1 MAKAKTSS
9 SKSKKT
15 NGRSAGKAASKT
27 ARKQPKAPL
36 IQLDTNQKLDILGV
50 FLVGLA
56 AVTILSLISSSQG
69 AITGQLLGW
78 LRSAFGLGMYVVPVV
93 VGLAGLWL
101 LLRTFERTPRLSG
114 EQMAGFAVFFLIAL
128 MTLAWFQAEL
138 GGSLGVGLLS
148 WLIGAVGE
156 IGAGVLM
163 VVGWLIAIVLLF
175 DVSPS
180 DLAAAIGRFFAR
192 FKRAPGALPRPDQ
205 TGAIIKGEPVDI
217 VIKTNGKSG
226 TNGHG
231 PAPAAARSV
240 SPAPTADRPPDEPA
254 LPAARS
260 NRVSAR
266 ARPDAPP
273 SGMLGDATMSQPL
286 ANSPKGLATAD
297 RVEVAPGEPATGPI
311 YPRIIGSA
319 ITWELPK
326 IDQVFDNG
334 EESAVAEEELRKKAK
349 IIESTLRELGVE
361 GKVVEVNR
369 GPTITQFGVEP
380 GWIVKTKEVKERDD
394 EGNIIYDEFG
404 AAKVRR
410 EEVSRTKVKVSR
422 ITALADD
429 LALAL
434 AARSIRIEAPVPG
447 RNIVGIEVPNSEV
460 SMVSVRDVIESEQ
473 FAKIKSSL
481 RIALGQNVSGQAVA
495 ADLGSM
501 PHLLIAG
508 TTGSGKSVCVNAI
521 ITCLMAHNT
530 PDDLKF
536 LLVDPKR
543 VELTTYNGVPHLL
556 TPVIVDLEKVTG
568 VLNWVTRE
576 MDDRYRRFARS
587 GSRNIDDYNQKID
600 ENNAREGAVK
610 EPRLPYIIV
619 VIDEL
624 ADLMMLAPDETEKT
638 LCRLAQMARATGIHL
653 IIATQRPSVDVV
665 TGLIKANFPA
675 RIAFSV
681 ASSVDSRVI
690 LDTTGAE
697 RLLGRGD
704 MLYVAPEVGAPQRL
718 QGCFISSREIER
730 MVRYWKGMRGTEA
743 AAAVTPPPPEEEP
756 IAQAPLFPGSI
767 QAEIEQAN
775 ANGEDD
781 LLQRAIEVVR
791 SQRKASI
798 SLLQRQLRIGYTRAA
813 RLIDQM
819 EEKGII
825 GPATPDSRWR
835 EVLLEIDP

>member
-1 MAKAKTSS
+1 MTKAKAGS
-9 SKSKKT
+9 SKSKK
-15 NGRSAGKAASKT
+15 GGGKSSAKAAGKTTK
-27 ARKQPKAPL
+27 KQPRPAL

-78 LRSAFGLGMYVVPVV
+78 LRVTFGLGMYVVPVV
-93 VGLAGLWL
+93 VGLIGLWL

-114 EQMAGFAVFFLIAL
+114 EQIAGFAVFFLIAL
-128 MTLAWFQAEL
+128 MTLAWIQAEL

-148 WLIGAVGE
+148 WLISAVGE
-156 IGAGVLM
+156 IGAAVLM

-180 DLAAAIGRFFAR
+180 DLATAVGRLLVR
-192 FKRAPGALPRPDQ
+192 FKRTPEITQ
-205 TGAIIKGEPVDI
+205 TGTITPGKPIDM
-217 VIKTNGKSG
+217 VINAGSKSAANG
-226 TNGHG
+226 NGARSAPTRSAS
-231 PAPAAARSV
+231 PAPAV
-240 SPAPTADRPPDEPA
+240 DLPPDEPA
-254 LPAARS
+254 LPVGKS
-260 NRVSAR
+260 TRVSAR

-273 SGMLGDATMSQPL
+273 SGMLGDATMSKPL
-286 ANSPKGLATAD
+286 ANSPKGPAPAD
-297 RVEVAPGEPATGPI
+297 RVETAPGEPATGPI
-311 YPRIIGSA
+311 YPRIIGTSIA
-319 ITWELPK
+319 WELPK
-326 IDQVFDNG
+326 IDQVFDSG

-394 EGNIIYDEFG
+394 EGNIVYDEFG
-404 AAKVRR
+404 AARVRR

-495 ADLGSM
+495 ADLGNM

-536 LLVDPKR
+536 LMVDPKR

-576 MDDRYRRFARS
+576 MDDRYRRFAKS
-587 GSRNIDDYNQKID
+587 GSRNIDDHNRKID

-718 QGCFISSREIER
+718 QGCFVSGREIER
-730 MVRYWKGMRGTEA
+730 MVRYWKGLRGTEA
-743 AAAVTPPPPEEEP
+743 AVAATPLPEDEP
-756 IAQAPLFPGSI
+756 ATQAPLFPGSI

-791 SQRKASI
+791 AQRKASI

-819 EEKGII
+819 EEKGIV

-835 EVLLEIDP
+835 EVLLEIDH

>member
-1 MAKAKTSS
+1 MTKTKATAA
-9 SKSKKT
+9 KSKKT
-15 NGRSAGKAASKT
+15 AKKPAK
-27 ARKQPKAPL
+27 KVQKPPL

-50 FLVGLA
+50 FLVGVA
-56 AVTILSLISSSQG
+56 AITILSLLSSSQG

-78 LRSAFGLGMYVVPVV
+78 LRLTFGLGMYVVPVA

-101 LLRTFERTPRLSG
+101 LLRTFERTPRPSG
-114 EQMAGFAVFFLIAL
+114 EQIAGFIAFFLIAL
-128 MTLAWFQAEL
+128 ITLGWIQPDL
-138 GGSLGVGLLS
+138 GGSIGTGLLG
-148 WLIGAVGE
+148 WIIGGVGE
-156 IGAGVLM
+156 IGAGVVLI
-163 VVGWLIAIVLLF
+163 VGWIIAIVLLF

-180 DLAAAIGRFFAR
+180 DIAAAIGRFFTR
-192 FKRAPGALPRPDQ
+192 FKRAPQP
-205 TGAIIKGEPVDI
+205 TGTIAPGKPIDI
-217 VIKTNGKSG
+217 VINAGGRPATNG
-226 TNGHG
+226 NGARSA
-231 PAPAAARSV
+231 PNRSTSSAPAV
-240 SPAPTADRPPDEPA
+240 ELPPDEAP
-254 LPAARS
+254 LPAGKS
-260 NRVSAR
+260 PRVTAR
-266 ARPDAPP
+266 ARPEAPP
-273 SGMLGDATMSQPL
+273 PGMLGDTSMTKPL
-286 ANSPKGLATAD
+286 AHAPAPQEAAITD
-297 RVEVAPGEPATGPI
+297 RVEGEPPTGPL
-311 YPRIIGSA
+311 YPRVIGTA
-319 ITWELPK
+319 IAWELPK
-326 IDQVFDNG
+326 IDQVFDSG

-394 EGNIIYDEFG
+394 EGNIVYDEFG
-404 AAKVRR
+404 AARVRR

-434 AARSIRIEAPVPG
+434 AAKSIRIEAPVPG

-473 FAKIKSSL
+473 FGKIKSSL

-495 ADLGSM
+495 ADLGNM

-536 LLVDPKR
+536 LMVDPKR
-543 VELTTYNGVPHLL
+543 VELTTYNGIPHLL

-568 VLNWVTRE
+568 VLNWISRE

-587 GSRNIDDYNQKID
+587 GSRNIDDYNRKIA
-600 ENNAREGAVK
+600 ENNAKEGAVK
-610 EPRLPYIIV
+610 EPKLPYIIV

-704 MLYVAPEVGAPQRL
+704 MLYVAPEVGSPQRL
-718 QGCFISSREIER
+718 QGCFVSSREIER
-730 MVRYWKGMRGTEA
+730 MVRYWKGLRSAEA
-743 AAAVTPPPPEEEP
+743 SAAVVTPPTPEAEP
-756 IAQAPLFPGSI
+756 LAQTPLFPGSI

-781 LLQRAIEVVR
+781 LLQRAIDVVR
-791 SQRKASI
+791 VQRKASI

-819 EEKGII
+819 EEKGIV
-825 GPATPDSRWR
+825 GPATQDSRWR
-835 EVLLEIDP
+835 EVLLEFDP